1 MNPVEMLNDESGL
14 GHVPPTSVE
23 MPRPTVAPLVV
34 SLGLAVL
41 AVGVVASVA
50 MIIVGGLVLVCG
62 LGIWIYDLLPG
73 RGHMHEPLVAPELR
87 APPILATPGAVE
99 RLERGKP
106 GYRLRMPE
114 HVHPISAGVR
124 GGLVGGLVMPVPALA
139 YGVLS
144 GHGIWYPVNLL
155 AGMLLPGVGQMSVGE
170 LEQFRLSL
178 LLLGIVIHVL
188 TALVLGLAYGVL
200 MPTLPRLHR
209 PIAWGALLMP
219 VLWTAASYLLM
230 GRINPVLRAHVD
242 WPWFIASQF
251 IFGLVVAGGV
261 LLGNRRHPVVSGLLG
276 GIVGGLLMPLPAV
289 VWSLLSGYGLWYPA
303 NLLAAMVTPG
313 MDHLPVEA
321 LEQFHLE
328 WIIPALVIHLGMSAS
343 FGMILGFLWPRLP
356 SIPAPLAWGGL
367 LLPVLWT
374 AMSYGL
380 MGVVNPLLQERVDW
394 PWFVVSQFIFGITAA
409 VVVIRSELVHI
420 PPAGRGPDRWAIT

>member
-1 MNPVEMLNDESGL
+1 MPNEESGM
-14 GHVPPTSVE
+14 GNEPPAFVE

-34 SLGLAVL
+34 SLGLALL
-41 AVGVVASVA
+41 AVGAIASLA
-50 MIIVGGLVLVCG
+50 MIVVGGLVLACG

-73 RGHMHEPLVAPELR
+73 RGHMHEPLVAVELR

-99 RLERGKP
+99 QLERGKP

-114 HVHPISAGVR
+114 QVHPISAGVR
-124 GGLVGGLVMPVPALA
+124 GGLVGGLVMPVPAIA
-139 YGVLS
+139 YGLLS

-155 AGMLLPGVGQMSVGE
+155 AGMMLPGVGHMSVVE
-170 LEQFRLSL
+170 LEQFQPSL
-178 LLLGIVIHVL
+178 VLLGIVIHVM

-200 MPTLPRLHR
+200 MPTLPRISR
-209 PIAWGALLMP
+209 PVAWGALLMP

-230 GRINPVLRAHVD
+230 GRVNPVLRAHVD

-251 IFGLVVAGGV
+251 IFGLAAASGLLLSDRKNLV
-261 LLGNRRHPVVSGLLG
+261 LSGLLG
-276 GIVGGLLMPLPAV
+276 GIVGGLLMPIPAV
-289 VWSLLSGYGLWYPA
+289 LWSMLSGYGLWYPA
-303 NLLAAMVTPG
+303 NLLAAMVMPG
-313 MDHLPVEA
+313 MDNLPVEA
-321 LEQFHLE
+321 LEQFRLD
-328 WIIPALVIHLGMSAS
+328 WLIPALMIHLAMSAS
-343 FGMILGFLWPRLP
+343 FGTILGFLWPRLP

-380 MGVVNPLLQERVDW
+380 MGVVNPLLQQRVDW
-394 PWFVVSQFIFGITAA
+394 PWFVVSQFVFGVTAA
-409 VVVIRSELVHI
+409 IVVIRSELVHI

>member
-1 MNPVEMLNDESGL
+1 MEITNVEQEAGKEPSA
-14 GHVPPTSVE
+14 SVE

-34 SLGLAVL
+34 SLGLALL
-41 AVGVVASVA
+41 AIGVVANLA
-50 MIIVGGLVLVCG
+50 MIVVGGLVVGCG

-73 RGHMHEPLVAPELR
+73 RGHFHEPLVALELR
-87 APPILATPGAVE
+87 APPILATSGAVE
-99 RLERGKP
+99 QLERDKP

-114 HVHPISAGVR
+114 HVHPISAGIR
-124 GGLVGGLVMPVPALA
+124 GGLVGGLVMPVPALV

-155 AGMLLPGVGQMSVGE
+155 AGMLLPGIGKMSVEE
-170 LEQFRLSL
+170 LEKFQLSL
-178 LLLGIVIHVL
+178 VLLAIVIHAM

-200 MPTLPRLHR
+200 MPTLPRISR
-209 PIAWGALLMP
+209 PVAWGALLMP

-230 GRINPVLRAHVD
+230 GRVNPVLREHVD

-251 IFGLVVAGGV
+251 VFGLVAASG
-261 LLGNRRHPVVSGLLG
+261 LLLSDRKNLTLSGLLG
-276 GIVGGLLMPLPAV
+276 GLAGGLLMPLPAV
-289 VWSLLSGYGLWYPA
+289 VWSLLSGYGPWYPA
-303 NLLAAMVTPG
+303 NLLAAMVMPG

-321 LEQFHLE
+321 LEQFRFH
-328 WIIPALVIHLGMSAS
+328 WFISALAIHLAMSAS
-343 FGMILGFLWPRLP
+343 FGATLGFLWPRLP

-367 LLPVLWT
+367 LMPVLWT

-380 MGVVNPLLQERVDW
+380 MGVVNPALRQHVDW
-394 PWFVVSQFIFGITAA
+394 PWFVVSQFVFGVTAA
-409 VVVIRSELVHI
+409 IVVIRSELVHI